1 MPFFYQTTLTQTR
14 AKPTFLAQVLLT
26 LLLLSGSGA
35 LWAQPSDETITV
47 TASRLPMD
55 SLRSGSQITI
65 ISKADIDLRNPNS
78 LPDLLRGQPGLSVS
92 QQSGLGG
99 LTQVRMRG
107 REANHVLVLVDGVEA
122 NDIGQGSEFNF
133 SQFPVRQIE
142 RIEIVHGAESAIW
155 GSDAIAGVIHIMTRS
170 PESQPSTTFLL
181 SAGSNQTQNL
191 AIDSAT
197 RLGET
202 QLALGISHFKTQGY
216 NVSRQGDEPDGS
228 RQRAAYL
235 RTSSPVSEHWRL
247 GSVFRLQQSQND
259 FDDVDYALTGLP
271 TDADFTTAHQNWIA
285 GVRMVSDHE
294 DLQQS
299 LSFNFSRDK
308 NDNRTTPNADTQTD
322 SAKHQVNYQISKT
335 INTGTWIGLMEY
347 ESLHFEQRGPSSFFG
362 DPNQDHSLTQL
373 ALGGE
378 YRLDQDNWTGSL
390 SARLEQNSD
399 FGAGHSLRGNA
410 AYFLTEATK
419 IFGAIGRST
428 KNPTFTERFGYY
440 TNFKGNDALKPEHSL
455 ALDFGISHRF
465 SALPITMAL
474 QGYAAHLENE
484 INGFVYDPVDFVFT
498 ANNDP
503 RRSKQRGYDA
513 KINWQASDALTVEA
527 FYGRL
532 KATDGD
538 SLDEL
543 RRPRTTGFF
552 AIAYRAEN
560 WQHQLSAAYT
570 GKSEDIFFPPVAPF
584 QERVQMDSFTL
595 VSVTSNVLISKKF
608 EAFVAIENL
617 LDTQFEEV
625 FGYQRSGR
633 TARLGL
639 KLRIE

>member
-1 MPFFYQTTLTQTR
+1 
-14 AKPTFLAQVLLT
+14 
-26 LLLLSGSGA
+26 
-35 LWAQPSDETITV
+35 
-47 TASRLPMD
+47 
-55 SLRSGSQITI
+55 
-65 ISKADIDLRNPNS
+65 
-78 LPDLLRGQPGLSVS
+78 
-92 QQSGLGG
+92 
-99 LTQVRMRG
+99 
-107 REANHVLVLVDGVEA
+107 
-122 NDIGQGSEFNF
+122 
-133 SQFPVRQIE
+133 
-142 RIEIVHGAESAIW
+142 
-155 GSDAIAGVIHIMTRS
+155 VIHIMTRS

-216 NVSRQGDEPDGS
+216 NVSRQGDERDGS
-228 RQRAAYL
+228 HQRAAYL